1 MPSERRG
8 TVLEDVGGFIRRL
21 QGSAEWKGDKAGT
34 IRLPIARV
42 CISDRCVALVLI
54 SCQMDFPVEDVLKNA
69 FDRRQEDI
77 HNASQRCT
85 EVVDDLRGFEKQIG
99 DSYDAITALGDAL
112 KGRITSD
119 AGIVDD
125 FVTRLKEY
133 RAGMKD
139 GLGNYEHGTAL
150 DKLLKH
156 MRTDILIDK
165 FVAYR

>member
-1 MPSERRG
+1 MEAQ
-8 TVLEDVGGFIRRL
+8 DNGG
-21 QGSAEWKGDKAGT
+21 E
-34 IRLPIARV
+34 
-42 CISDRCVALVLI
+42 
-54 SCQMDFPVEDVLKNA
+54 PVEDVLKNA